1 MLVAPQPEQGGVRC
15 WGLADENFNLFLTP
29 WEPWGAGSGVST
41 HYNLTELQTKL
52 REVFTITVKAASTRA
67 LSRLKAP
74 NSTLTLKYPL
84 RHYAKEAITQG
95 K

>member
-1 MLVAPQPEQGGVRC
+1 M
-15 WGLADENFNLFLTP
+15 
-29 WEPWGAGSGVST
+29 ST

-52 REVFTITVKAASTRA
+52 SEVFTITVKAASTRV
-67 LSRLKAP
+67 LSLLKAP
-74 NSTLTLKYPL
+74 NSTFTFKYPL

>member
-1 MLVAPQPEQGGVRC
+1 MLVAAQLEQGGVRC

-52 REVFTITVKAASTRA
+52 RDVSTITLKAASTRA
-67 LSRLKAP
+67 LSWF
-74 NSTLTLKYPL
+74 STLTFKNLL
-84 RHYAKEAITQG
+84 RHYADTRR
-95 K
+95 